1 MPKIE
6 HVESC
11 ITRFPTGFNNFR
23 GCLRKLCKSHS
34 VISVSIHAHFMLDGH
49 SDIDDWE
56 IIYPSCLRKTSFVHV
71 DFSRT

>member
-23 GCLRKLCKSHS
+23 GCLRKLRKSHS

-56 IIYPSCLRKTSFVHV
+56 INLSIMFEKNLFCSC
-71 DFSRT
+71 

>member
-34 VISVSIHAHFMLDGH
+34 VISVSIHAHFMLYGH

-56 IIYPSCLRKTSFVHV
+56 INLSIMFEKNLFCSC
-71 DFSRT
+71 